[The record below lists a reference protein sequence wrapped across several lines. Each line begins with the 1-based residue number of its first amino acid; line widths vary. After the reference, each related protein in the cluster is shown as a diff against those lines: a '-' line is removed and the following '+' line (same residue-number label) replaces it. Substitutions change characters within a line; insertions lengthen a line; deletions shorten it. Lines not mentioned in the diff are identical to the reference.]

1 MLLHKYPI
9 SHLLTTNIFLTIQ
22 HMSEIFGFFTNTID
36 ISDDEYLTINDATIT
51 NRMLIQYGA
60 LKTKFTYELI
70 SNEDL

>member
-1 MLLHKYPI
+1 
-9 SHLLTTNIFLTIQ
+9 
-22 HMSEIFGFFTNTID
+22 MSEIFGFFTNTID

-70 SNEDL
+70 SNEDLQ